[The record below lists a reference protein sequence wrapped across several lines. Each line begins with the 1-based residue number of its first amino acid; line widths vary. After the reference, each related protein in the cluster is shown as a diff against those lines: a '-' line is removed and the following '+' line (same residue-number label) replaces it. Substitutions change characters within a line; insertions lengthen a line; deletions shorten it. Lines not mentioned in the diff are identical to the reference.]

1 MSLARDA
8 LLRGRSGAGRR
19 RPAAGPG
26 KSLHES
32 LPGERQVA
40 AAAPSDS
47 VWGLSACRLAGRA
60 ALLLTLSAVVA
71 HLALLVPDLG
81 NKDYGEGPMLAF
93 MVRLQSEPISASW
106 ATEPPYGLSCYGP
119 AFYYLARASARFSGL
134 QRSLIPGRAIAT
146 AAGLL
151 AAAIA
156 AIVAAR
162 RTRSFESGLLAPL
175 LFLTSLPVI
184 EWFPYARVDT
194 LALLFSAAAYWAVGS
209 QARGA
214 ALPAVLIAIGSL
226 AKPTASLT
234 AAPILFHLLATG
246 RYRDAA
252 RFTPLVIAL
261 GAAVWGVAQWA
272 SDGFFLTS
280 VLKGNLNPMIPWR
293 GYSYCYDFLSSPLG
307 AVATVSSVIFLVASP
322 RQFARSLYSLG
333 YLTTL
338 AISTVIACKKGSEMC
353 YFLEPALVGGLALA
367 IDAFPHVKAL
377 DTRRAGLAMALLA
390 AIVGVP
396 YLRDLA
402 IRFRTPIDRPPMYEV
417 VRRALADEPADAEVL
432 ADGKTVPTVLA
443 AGRRPW
449 LNDPYLYALRVA
461 NGTIDPAPLLERLA
475 DGRIQWLV
483 LRHTVEFHQENSES
497 WPPIVLES
505 FARHYQVASREGD
518 IVIYRHR

>member
-8 LLRGRSGAGRR
+8 VLRGRSSAGRQQ
-19 RPAAGPG
+19 
-26 KSLHES
+26 L
-32 LPGERQVA
+32 
-40 AAAPSDS
+40 AAAPVSDAAWS
-47 VWGLSACRLAGRA
+47 LAACRFAGRA
-60 ALLLTLSAVVA
+60 ALLATLSAVVA
-71 HLALLVPDLG
+71 HLALLVVDVG

-119 AFYYLARASARFSGL
+119 AFYYLAGAAARLSGVE
-134 QRSLIPGRAIAT
+134 RSLVPGRTIAV
-146 AAGLL
+146 AAGLM

-156 AIVAAR
+156 AIIAGR
-162 RTRSFESGLLAPL
+162 RTRSFESGLLVPL

-194 LALLFSAAAYWAVGS
+194 LALLFSVAAYWAVGS
-209 QARGA
+209 SARGA
-214 ALPAVLIAIGSL
+214 ALPAALIAIGSL
-226 AKPTASLT
+226 AKPTAALT
-234 AAPILFHLLATG
+234 AAPILLHLLATG

-261 GAAVWGVAQWA
+261 GAAVWGVAEWA
-272 SDGFFLTS
+272 SNGFFLTS

-293 GYSYCYDFLSSPLG
+293 GYSYCYAFLSSPLG
-307 AVATVSSVIFLVASP
+307 AVATVSTVIFLVASP

-353 YFLEPALVGGLALA
+353 YFLEPALVGSLALA

-377 DTRRAGLAMALLA
+377 DARRAGLALTILA

-396 YLRDLA
+396 YFRDLTV
-402 IRFRTPIDRPPMYEV
+402 RLRSPLETPPMYEV
-417 VRRALADEPADAEVL
+417 VRRSLAEEPADTEVL
-432 ADGKTVPTVLA
+432 ADGKTVPAVLA

-449 LNDPYLYALRVA
+449 LNDPYLYTLRVA
-461 NGTIDPAPLLERLA
+461 NGTVDPAPLLERLA

-483 LRHTVEFHQENSES
+483 LRHTVEFHQQNSES
-497 WPPIVLES
+497 WPPVVLES
-505 FARHYQVASREGD
+505 FAQHYQVASREGD